1 MLMYVHVAIC
11 VIGRLVSLCGKFPA
25 QKELSMTDSP
35 LNFSKNKMN
44 LSNLFFSQ
52 TMIIIVNANQ
62 IIIDTMHNFS

>member
-1 MLMYVHVAIC
+1 MLIYVHVAIC
-11 VIGRLVSLCGKFPA
+11 VIGRLVSMRGKLPA
-25 QKELSMTDSP
+25 KKELSMTDSR

-62 IIIDTMHNFS
+62 IIIDTVHNFS